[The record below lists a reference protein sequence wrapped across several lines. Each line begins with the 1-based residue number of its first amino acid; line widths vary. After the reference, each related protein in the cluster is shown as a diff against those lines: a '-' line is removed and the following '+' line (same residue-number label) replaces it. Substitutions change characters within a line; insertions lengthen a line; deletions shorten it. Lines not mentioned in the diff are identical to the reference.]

1 MNTATPRI
9 AAAIARASRAAVS
22 KQSPSQLRPLGS
34 RIQSIRTPTSIPQ
47 SRLFSVAA
55 ARRDNSKSAPAP
67 GAASSPTPSKA
78 PSKIYSFEEVS
89 PPTPPSTL
97 PIPKLTPSPGPHP
110 RPKPN
115 PRLPHHNRCPR
126 TRRAPHHRPHPHLRQ
141 PPPLLVP
148 RRLLPPS
155 RRVRGALWLREAE
168 RGEGGG
174 VLL

>member
-9 AAAIARASRAAVS
+9 AAAIARASRATIS

-47 SRLFSVAA
+47 SRLFSVVAS
-55 ARRDNSKSAPAP
+55 RRDNSKSAPAP
-67 GAASSPTPSKA
+67 GTSSPAPSKA
-78 PSKIYSFEEVS
+78 PSKIYSFEEVR
-89 PPTPPSTL
+89 PTPPSTL
-97 PIPKLTPSPGPHP
+97 PTPKLTPSPGSHP

-115 PRLPHHNRCPR
+115 PRLPHHNRRPR
-126 TRRAPHHRPHPHLRQ
+126 TRRAAHHRPHPHLRQ

-148 RRLLPPS
+148 RRLLPPR

-168 RGEGGG
+168 RGEGGC